1 MVPQVLQN
9 LAANAK
15 AYLGLS
21 GSSVLDTQQGIEE
34 IPSTLIS
41 IGKVYYLHLRNYHG
55 QDCHKRGLNNFSVLS
70 PLGGATIAYRLTDGE
85 DECFFLEMGVAHCR
99 YDDNFCKRIGRDI
112 SLARLLDDNA
122 VEIAKA
128 YASRPTLREVI
139 AEVKECYYTYKEE
152 AMPTVRLV
160 YR

>member
-1 MVPQVLQN
+1 MVQQGLRN
-9 LAANAK
+9 LVRNASN
-15 AYLGLS
+15 YLGLS

-41 IGKVYYLHLRNYHG
+41 IGKVYYLHLRNYNVPDRHK
-55 QDCHKRGLNNFSVLS
+55 CHLDYCPRLS

-112 SLARLLDDNA
+112 ALARLLDDDA

-139 AEVKECYYTYKEE
+139 AEVKEAYYTSKEE